1 MDKTE
6 PNVDAGPG
14 ATYIPTPTPIV
25 PPTGAQGVAGAQ
37 GPTGAQNIIGAQNPT
52 GSQGATGSQ
61 VITGTQGA
69 IGAQTPT
76 GSQGTQSAT
85 GTQASTGL
93 PDSVGAT
100 GALANSTVDASQL
113 INDLLTSWGLGDLAS
128 TVWGNFKAGDPAAKI
143 TDYIRSTPQYS
154 ARFPGIAALAKKG
167 QAISESDYIS
177 KEVADESLMRNYLG
191 TSSGIW
197 TDRNTLGSLIANQVS
212 TSELQSRLQA
222 TQDSV
227 MNADPAIKQYLKDNY
242 GLTDGDIASYYL
254 NPDKALADIQR
265 RAAAGQLG
273 GIAAETGFGKV
284 STSQVES
291 LANQGVSNA
300 QAFNTFGQLGKMGQL
315 TQALPG
321 DTSGS
326 LTQQQLLDMGFSSNA
341 DATAAYDKVTA
352 ARKAELEQGG
362 QFAATQQGVVG
373 LGSAT
378 RGT

>member
-1 MDKTE
+1 
-6 PNVDAGPG
+6 
-14 ATYIPTPTPIV
+14 
-25 PPTGAQGVAGAQ
+25 
-37 GPTGAQNIIGAQNPT
+37 
-52 GSQGATGSQ
+52 
-61 VITGTQGA
+61 
-69 IGAQTPT
+69 
-76 GSQGTQSAT
+76 
-85 GTQASTGL
+85 
-93 PDSVGAT
+93 
-100 GALANSTVDASQL
+100 
-113 INDLLTSWGLGDLAS
+113 
-128 TVWGNFKAGDPAAKI
+128 
-143 TDYIRSTPQYS
+143 
-154 ARFPGIAALAKKG
+154 
-167 QAISESDYIS
+167 
-177 KEVADESLMRNYLG
+177 MRNYLG